1 MEKYVT
7 EFMITENNDSFSTGV
22 VKNIVESEMEYGI
35 HWQKFLIFYF
45 LVVNNQDVKSNL
57 LFLIQ
62 SLGEYLT
69 HEDDSIRSKGSKKFR
84 DLVI

>member
-7 EFMITENNDSFSTGV
+7 EFMITENDDSFSTGV
-22 VKNIVESEMEYGI
+22 VKNIVESEMGYGNYS
-35 HWQKFLIFYF
+35 QKFLIFCF
-45 LVVNNQDVKSNL
+45 IVVNNQDVKSNL

-69 HEDDSIRSKGSKKFR
+69 HEDDSIRSKGRQENFE
-84 DLVI
+84 I